1 MLYYSEVMK
10 YNKKYEVKKMKKL
23 ALFVLTLILIAALAA
38 CQEGV
43 PQTIEDLE
51 NRGYFI
57 VGLDDTFAPMGFR
70 DTEGNLV
77 GFDVDLAKEVAIR
90 LGIELRFQPID
101 WDAKVLELNAGTIDM
116 IWNGLTI
123 TESRLEEM
131 AFSNPYIKNTQMI
144 MVKSGSSIETILDLT
159 GKKVGVQIS
168 SASQEAVEGN
178 AILTHLDELVKYDT
192 FNLALLELENGTIDA
207 VVIDEIMGRYI
218 ISQNEG
224 VYQVA
229 SENFGEEEYGI
240 GFRLESTDIRD
251 QINQILIEM
260 IEDGTAA
267 EISIKWF
274 DEDIFL
280 V

>member
-1 MLYYSEVMK
+1 
-10 YNKKYEVKKMKKL
+10 MKKI
-23 ALFVLTLILIAALAA
+23 ALFVLTCVLTAALAA

-43 PQTIEDLE
+43 PQTIQDLE
-51 NRGYFI
+51 DRGYFI

-77 GFDVDLAKEVAIR
+77 GFDVDLAKEVSIR

-131 AFSNPYIKNTQMI
+131 SFSFPYIANSQII
-144 MVKSGSSIETILDLT
+144 MVKAGSTIETMDDLI
-159 GKKVGVQIS
+159 GKTVGVQIS
-168 SASQEAVEGN
+168 SASDDAVSSSEIFDDLG
-178 AILTHLDELVKYDT
+178 DYERYDT
-192 FNLALLELENGTIDA
+192 FNLALIELTNGTIDA

-218 ISQNEG
+218 ISQNPSLYE
-224 VYQVA
+224 VL
-229 SENFGEEEYGI
+229 EDNFGDETYGV

-251 QINQILIEM
+251 QINAALIAM

-267 EISIKWF
+267 EISTTWF
-274 DEDIFL
+274 NEDIFL
-280 V
+280 TNE

>member
-1 MLYYSEVMK
+1 
-10 YNKKYEVKKMKKL
+10 MKKL
-23 ALFVLTLILIAALAA
+23 ALFVLTLVLVAALAA

-51 NRGYFI
+51 NRGYF

-70 DTEGNLV
+70 DTDEGNLV

-178 AILTHLDELVKYDT
+178 AILTQLDELVKYDT

-229 SENFGEEEYGI
+229 TENFGEEEYGI